1 MKNLLLEYRLRK
13 LENKYNEAKQ
23 VGDIYHVAELSIAGK
38 IADSDQLGLKRHSF
52 FTREK
57 NFNIVAHHFTN
68 NVFISVR
75 FTVDGDKLSEN
86 YKVDPVNNHWDDGD
100 TQWEVITNRSIKNF
114 HKFVKAVDIMADTNA
129 FREPGKRG
137 TWGKVKSDFDLAI
150 NNKNMDANR
159 AERLYYS
166 LVSLQ
171 TWCKQN
177 SIPLNVDDK
186 KITVRKLL
194 NALKSYS
201 EDDKLTDDQI
211 DEKKLFHTAQN
222 NYGKDYIVK
231 KGKYGGIPAVILTD
245 KKDNNHKFVYTISS
259 DDIVFYELN
268 GRKIL
273 RTKKFD
279 DFTRKYTLGTMLWEL
294 DR

>member
-38 IADSDQLGLKRHSF
+38 IADSDQLGLKGHSF

-114 HKFVKAVDIMADTNA
+114 HKFVKAVDIMADTNS

-137 TWGKVKSDFDLAI
+137 TWGKAKSDFDLAI
-150 NNKNMDANR
+150 NNKYMDANR
-159 AERLYYS
+159 AERLYNS

-211 DEKKLFHTAQN
+211 DEKKLLHTAQN

-245 KKDNNHKFVYTISS
+245 KKDNNHKFIYTISS

-273 RTKKFD
+273 RIKKFD